1 VTTDGRVLR
10 QFSESLSW
18 PDHIAVDSLGNVF
31 VADTGNRQILL
42 LDAQL
47 VVCRV
52 IIDEHLLNKKEP
64 RCLCYLKH
72 SGQLLVGL
80 GNRIAVFEVLHQ

>member
-1 VTTDGRVLR
+1 
-10 QFSESLSW
+10 
-18 PDHIAVDSLGNVF
+18 

-52 IIDEHLLNKKEP
+52 IIDEHLLNKQEP
-64 RCLCYLKH
+64 RRLCYLKQ

-80 GNRIAVFEVLHQ
+80 GNSVATFDLLQVSQVSQLITHGIFQKNYLQIWFRLLDIFAI